1 MTLTNSAQLFQTIQA
16 LYQKQLEIAPTAYLR
31 AHASPNSIHR
41 HVGVFLR
48 YLPFVQ
54 ECRRILDW
62 GCFHAVDS
70 CLLRTCLG
78 DQAELH
84 GCDYNDPEPVRTFH
98 QYAGLEYHR
107 LENGIRLPYA
117 DASFEAV
124 IGSGVLEHVAM
135 VGESLKEL
143 HRILANNGVLV
154 ITFLPN
160 ARSYTEFLARRM
172 KVNYHHR
179 RYSPR
184 QIEQL
189 LLHYGFE
196 PVMIA
201 YHQFIP
207 AQKMQGVFKYLWRFN
222 AALEK
227 LPPFKWFSANL
238 MVVAIRR
245 TSMSS

>member
-1 MTLTNSAQLFQTIQA
+1 M
-16 LYQKQLEIAPTAYLR
+16 
-31 AHASPNSIHR
+31 ASGRSVHR
-41 HVGVFLR
+41 
-48 YLPFVQ
+48 P
-54 ECRRILDW
+54 
-62 GCFHAVDS
+62 S
-70 CLLRTCLG
+70 
-78 DQAELH
+78 
-84 GCDYNDPEPVRTFH
+84 
-98 QYAGLEYHR
+98 
-107 LENGIRLPYA
+107 
-117 DASFEAV
+117 
-124 IGSGVLEHVAM
+124 SG
-135 VGESLKEL
+135 
-143 HRILANNGVLV
+143 
-154 ITFLPN
+154 
-160 ARSYTEFLARRM
+160 
-172 KVNYHHR
+172 
-179 RYSPR
+179 